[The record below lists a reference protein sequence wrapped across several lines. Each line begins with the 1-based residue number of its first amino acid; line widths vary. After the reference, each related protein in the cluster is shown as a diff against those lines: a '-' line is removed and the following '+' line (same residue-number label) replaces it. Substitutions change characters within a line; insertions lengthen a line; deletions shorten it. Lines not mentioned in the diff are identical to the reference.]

1 MMSRATK
8 FASAISVGVV
18 VSAPFATIPLRTVE
32 AAEECLTGPKEGAP
46 PGQHWYYRI
55 ERGTKRHCWYLHGE
69 TETSSHAAL
78 SRRARREATVASGKS
93 EPASTRA
100 TSDAHAEL
108 GLPQNRVE
116 TDQQVPQQTLTAS
129 ADPKGAGQVQPD
141 NVSDE
146 SPQSL
151 VASRWPVPEGVPF
164 PAIEPPNSSSFAV
177 ASATPDAKPDASTD
191 TDLTPKAPPVA
202 LTSAETHAMGA
213 PTALEM
219 LLLATFGAITISGF
233 AGSSLYLFARMRRRP
248 RSHAS
253 LSRGPQWPPAEP
265 AESVDR
271 TRHPPW
277 LEPTGVDSN
286 HRIDRAHDAE
296 PRSLDRLTGG
306 SDECAREIERLLT
319 RFAVHQA

>member
-8 FASAISVGVV
+8 FVSAISAGVV
-18 VSAPFATIPLRTVE
+18 VSVPVAMIPLRTVE

-78 SRRARREATVASGKS
+78 SRRARQAATVASPKS
-93 EPASTRA
+93 EPALTRTTA
-100 TSDAHAEL
+100 DANAEL
-108 GLPQNRVE
+108 GLPQNRDE
-116 TDQQVPQQTLTAS
+116 TAPQVPQQMLAALTV
-129 ADPKGAGQVQPD
+129 PKGAGQDQPD

-151 VASRWPVPEGVPF
+151 VASRWPVPEGVLS
-164 PAIEPPNSSSFAV
+164 PAIEPPNSSSSAV
-177 ASATPDAKPDASTD
+177 ASVTPDAIPDASMD

-213 PTALEM
+213 PTPLEM

-233 AGSSLYLFARMRRRP
+233 AASWVYLLARMRRRP
-248 RSHAS
+248 QSHAS
-253 LSRGPQWPPAEP
+253 LSRGPQWPPAE
-265 AESVDR
+265 SVDP
-271 TRHPPW
+271 TLCPLW

-296 PRSLDRLTGG
+296 TRSLDRLTGG
-306 SDECAREIERLLT
+306 SDECAREIERLLM
-319 RFAVHQA
+319 RFANH